1 MTATAS
7 ADAALPPEARMTATA
22 HTDAALALE
31 ARMTATARTDAVLA
45 PEARMT
51 ATARTDAARTD
62 AALASEARMTATA
75 GADAEVTCLHCQLPV
90 PPGQPSAFCCAG
102 CEVVYGAIAAN
113 GLDQFYA
120 LRETGAPAH
129 TTSYAYAEL
138 DDPAFQRL
146 HVVRGADGQARAS
159 FYLEDLRCG
168 ACVWLV
174 ESAPRCVDG
183 VTAMR
188 VDLGKSRADVT
199 WDPAATSLAAIARH
213 LDRIGHPPHPYRGL
227 AREAL
232 RRREDRALLIKLGIA
247 GAAAGN
253 LMLLAIALY
262 AGMFGGMSRGDAGFF
277 RWASMCVAVPALG
290 FAALPFFR
298 TALGALR
305 ARRLHLDLP
314 LSIGIVAGLAW
325 GTANVIR
332 GVGEI
337 YFDSLAMLVFLLLV
351 ARWIVL
357 RYQRR
362 ASTAAELLLSLT
374 PSRVHRLDAGRETD
388 VPIEAIAVGDVVRV
402 LAGEVVPVDGEI
414 TAGRSAFD
422 VGLLT
427 GESQPVDVAPGARVH
442 AGTLNLAAAIEI
454 RATAVGETTRVGK
467 LVASIEALSA
477 KAPIE
482 RLVDRIAGRFVA
494 VVSSAAALTLIGW
507 SVRSVALAAE
517 HAMSLLIVTCPCAL
531 ALATPLAV
539 TVALGRAARRG
550 VLIKGADAL
559 ERLATP
565 GTLFVDK
572 TGTLTAGKLAVV
584 SWRGD
589 LDAAGLASAA
599 EAGSNHPIARALR
612 AHAAPTGL
620 ATDVREELGR
630 GISALVDGHQLL
642 VGAPPWVRQRVRS
655 QPVIEGWIAELAEGG
670 ETPVVIASDGVMIAV
685 AGLADP
691 IRDDAD
697 AALRGLEQLG
707 WAVHLLSG
715 DDARVVQRVGAA
727 LGVPASRC
735 HGSASPEDKV
745 TAVVAARARGPV
757 VMVGDG
763 VNDAAAMAAASA
775 GIAVSGA
782 AEIAIEAADVYLRS
796 PSISDV
802 AATCA
807 GAQATLATIRRNLK
821 FSLAYNLVAG
831 ALAVTGLIHP
841 LIAALVMPLSSL
853 TVLASSLR
861 SKAFRS

>member
-1 MTATAS
+1 MIA
-7 ADAALPPEARMTATA
+7 
-22 HTDAALALE
+22 
-31 ARMTATARTDAVLA
+31 
-45 PEARMT
+45 
-51 ATARTDAARTD
+51 AAR
-62 AALASEARMTATA
+62 AQP
-75 GADAEVTCLHCQLPV
+75 GCLHCHLPV
-90 PPGQPSAFCCAG
+90 PPGQASAFCCAG
-102 CEVVYGAIAAN
+102 CEVVHGAIAAN
-113 GLDQFYA
+113 GLEQFYA
-120 LRETGAPAH
+120 LRDTAAPAH
-129 TTSYAYAEL
+129 TTGQAYAEL
-138 DDPAFQRL
+138 DDPAFQRV
-146 HVVRGADGQARAS
+146 HVVRAADGLARAS

-174 ESAPRCVDG
+174 ESAPRCVEG
-183 VTAMR
+183 IAAIR
-188 VDLGKSRADVT
+188 VDLGRGRADVT
-199 WDPAATSLAAIARH
+199 WDPAATSLATIARY
-213 LDRIGHPPHPYRGL
+213 LDRIGHPPHPYRGI

-262 AGMFGGMSRGDAGFF
+262 AGMFGQMSRGDAGLF

-298 TALGALR
+298 TAIGALR

-314 LSIGIVAGLAW
+314 LSIGILAGLAW

-362 ASTAAELLLSLT
+362 ASTAAELLLALT
-374 PSRVHRLDAGRETD
+374 PSRVHRVTDGVAAD
-388 VPIEAIAVGDVVRV
+388 VPIEAIVPGDRVRV

-414 TAGRSAFD
+414 VAGRSAFD
-422 VGLLT
+422 IGLLT
-427 GESQPVDVAPGARVH
+427 GESQPVDVAPGARAH

-482 RLVDRIAGRFVA
+482 RLVDRVAGRFVA
-494 VVSSAAALTLIGW
+494 VVGSAAALTLIGW
-507 SVRSVALAAE
+507 SVRSVALGAE
-517 HAMSLLIVTCPCAL
+517 HAMALLIVTCPCAL

-565 GTLFVDK
+565 GTLFIDK

-589 LDAAGLASAA
+589 LDAAGLAAAA
-599 EAGSNHPIARALR
+599 EAGSNHPIARALCG
-612 AHAAPTGL
+612 HAAAAGP
-620 ATDVREELGR
+620 ATEVREELGR
-630 GISALVDGHQLL
+630 GVAAVVDGREIL
-642 VGAPPWVRQRVRS
+642 VGAPPWVRGRGRS
-655 QPVIEGWIAELAEGG
+655 QPVIEGWVAEIAERG
-670 ETPVVIASDGVMIAV
+670 ETPIVIASDGAMIAV

-691 IRDDAD
+691 IRPDAG
-697 AALRGLEQLG
+697 AALHALAGLG
-707 WAVHLLSG
+707 WTVHLLSG
-715 DDARVVQRVGAA
+715 DDARVVERVGGA
-727 LGVPASRC
+727 LGVPAARC
-735 HGSASPEDKV
+735 HGSVSPEAKV
-745 TAVVAARARGPV
+745 AAVVAARAAGPV
-757 VMVGDG
+757 AMVGDG

-802 AATCA
+802 ATTCA

-841 LIAALVMPLSSL
+841 LIAAAVMPLSSL